1 MDAGGLGALIGVSFM
16 AGFCLFYYFYDLYN
30 KRKDN
35 QQPIEKIIAKI
46 PEVVVDNPLQTEN
59 TPILIKKPSHK
70 KLNEYIPPPT
80 TKN

>member
-35 QQPIEKIIAKI
+35 QQPIEKLM
-46 PEVVVDNPLQTEN
+46 EVIVDNPLKTEN

>member
-35 QQPIEKIIAKI
+35 QQPIEKLM
-46 PEVVVDNPLQTEN
+46 EVIVDNPLNTEN